1 MKSLNTQLPLVT
13 TSKIRQ
19 FDAYCNQFEDVIR
32 LTLGQPLFP
41 TPSPV
46 KAKAK
51 EAIDRNIT
59 YYTPNIGAE
68 ATIESVLQYCRE
80 RFDLHYGKDEILIT
94 VGSTEALTA
103 SLRSLL
109 NDGDEVLI
117 PAPVYPGYEPLVN
130 LYNATA
136 VHVDTRRD
144 RFELTPETLQK
155 QITPRTK
162 CIIITDPNN
171 PTGVINSR
179 KNRDRLAAFLAETDL
194 YILADEVYN
203 RIIYTDDYRSFGT
216 YENLRKRLIIV
227 NSFSKSHSMT
237 GWRIGFLLADNDLIK
252 ELMKSHQYYVTSAC
266 SVTQYAIQAIN
277 DAQTE
282 RELAVMVRDYRACRD
297 YAWPFLC
304 ELGFTTPQMPQGAF
318 YLFLS
323 VEKFGLD
330 GDTFA
335 RRLVEEQGV
344 AIIPGSA
351 FNDRYKNYVRLSYCI
366 DLESLKKALDKIK
379 VFVEGLQA

>member
-1 MKSLNTQLPLVT
+1 MKPLNKQLPLVT

-19 FDAYCNQFEDVIR
+19 FDAYCSQFEHVIR

-59 YYTPNIGAE
+59 YYTPNIGATE
-68 ATIESVLQYCRE
+68 TIDSVLQYCRE
-80 RFDLHYGKDEILIT
+80 QYGLHYGKNEILIT
-94 VGSTEALTA
+94 VGSSEALTTT
-103 SLRSLL
+103 LRTLL

-130 LYNATA
+130 LYNAKA
-136 VHVDTRRD
+136 VHVDTRED
-144 RFELTPETLQK
+144 HFELTPETLQK
-155 QITPRTK
+155 YITPRTK

-171 PTGVINSR
+171 PTGALISR
-179 KNRDRLAAFLAETDL
+179 KNRDRLAEFLAATDI
-194 YILADEVYN
+194 YIIADEVYN

-216 YENLRKRLIIV
+216 YEKLRQRLIIV

-237 GWRIGFLLADNDLIK
+237 GWRIGFLLADKDITK

-266 SVTQYAIQAIN
+266 SVTQYAIQAVN
-277 DAQTE
+277 DPQTE

-297 YAWPFLC
+297 YAFPFLND
-304 ELGFTTPQMPQGAF
+304 LGFVTPQMPQGAF
-318 YLFLS
+318 YLFVS
-323 VEKFGLD
+323 VEKFGMD

-335 RRLVEEQGV
+335 RRLVDEQGV

-351 FNDRYKNYVRLSYCI
+351 FSDSYKNYVRISYCV
-366 DLESLKKALDKIK
+366 DLEALKKALNKIK
-379 VFVEGLQA
+379 AFVEA